1 MAIKKKVGDPVPKK
15 RGGDPIKGPRT
26 LPQVTVSASR
36 IVDEPVKKP
45 ASKRALM
52 DVNLT
57 KGYKMSID
65 TTNMKNPDKDTY
77 NYMIKDASGKVISK
91 GNIASS
97 ESKFGASQLVQKLK
111 AKK

>member
-1 MAIKKKVGDPVPKK
+1 
-15 RGGDPIKGPRT
+15 
-26 LPQVTVSASR
+26 
-36 IVDEPVKKP
+36 
-45 ASKRALM
+45 M

-65 TTNMKNPDKDTY
+65 TTNMKSPDKDTY
-77 NYMIKDASGKVISK
+77 NYMIKDASGKVTSK

-97 ESKFGASQLVQKLK
+97 ESKFGASQLVNKLK

>member
-1 MAIKKKVGDPVPKK
+1 MAIKKKGGDPVPKK
-15 RGGDPIKGPRT
+15 GPGPRT
-26 LPQVTVSASR
+26 LPQVTVTASR
-36 IVDEPVKKP
+36 IYDTPAKKP
-45 ASKRALM
+45 AAKRATM

-77 NYMIKDASGKVISK
+77 NYMIKDASGKVTSK
-91 GNIASS
+91 GNIATS
-97 ESKFGASQLVQKLK
+97 ESKFGANQLVQKLK

>member
-1 MAIKKKVGDPVPKK
+1 MAKKVMGPVPKK
-15 RGGDPIKGPRT
+15 KGGDPVKEGRT
-26 LPQVTVSASR
+26 LPQVTVKASR
-36 IVDEPVKKP
+36 IFDEPAKKP
-45 ASKRALM
+45 AAKRALM

-77 NYMIKDASGKVISK
+77 NYMIKDASGKVTSK
-91 GNIASS
+91 GNIATS
-97 ESKFGASQLVQKLK
+97 ESKFGANQLVQKLK

>member
-1 MAIKKKVGDPVPKK
+1 MAKKVMGPGSKK
-15 RGGDPIKGPRT
+15 NGGDPIKEGKT
-26 LPQVTVSASR
+26 LPQFTVRASR
-36 IVDEPVKKP
+36 IVDEPAKKP

-65 TTNMKNPDKDTY
+65 TTNMNKPDKDTY
-77 NYMIKDASGKVISK
+77 NYVIKNQAGKFTSK
-91 GNIASS
+91 GNIATS
-97 ESKFGASQLVQKLK
+97 ESKFGANQLVKKL

>member
-1 MAIKKKVGDPVPKK
+1 MAKKVMGPGPKKK
-15 RGGDPIKGPRT
+15 GGDPIKEGKT
-26 LPQVTVSASR
+26 LPQFTVRASR
-36 IVDEPVKKP
+36 IVDEPAKKP

-65 TTNMKNPDKDTY
+65 TTNMNKPDKDTY
-77 NYMIKDASGKVISK
+77 NYVIKNSAGKVTSK
-91 GNIASS
+91 GNIATS
-97 ESKFGASQLVQKLK
+97 ESKFGANQLVKKL

>member
-1 MAIKKKVGDPVPKK
+1 MAINKKTGPVPKK
-15 RGGDPIKGPRT
+15 KGGDPIKGPRT

-36 IVDEPVKKP
+36 IVDEPAKKP
-45 ASKRALM
+45 ASKRAAM

-77 NYMIKDASGKVISK
+77 NYIIKDASGKVTSK
-91 GNIASS
+91 GNIATS
-97 ESKFGASQLVQKLK
+97 ESKFGANQLVQKLK

>member
-45 ASKRALM
+45 VSKIALM

-57 KGYKMSID
+57 K
-65 TTNMKNPDKDTY
+65 
-77 NYMIKDASGKVISK
+77 
-91 GNIASS
+91 
-97 ESKFGASQLVQKLK
+97 
-111 AKK
+111 

>member
-15 RGGDPIKGPRT
+15 RGRDPIKGPRT

-45 ASKRALM
+45 VSKRALM

-77 NYMIKDASGKVISK
+77 NYIIKDASGKVTSK
-91 GNIASS
+91 GNIATS
-97 ESKFGASQLVQKLK
+97 ESKFGANQLVQKLK